1 MTAAHL
7 SLAGR
12 FAGAF
17 AVTALGVAL
26 VATAL
31 TAIPSDASVEVLASI
46 VLPH

>member
-1 MTAAHL
+1 MTAARM
-7 SLAGR
+7 SLAWR

-17 AVTALGVAL
+17 TVTALGAAM

-31 TAIPSDASVEVLASI
+31 TAIPSDASVELLASI